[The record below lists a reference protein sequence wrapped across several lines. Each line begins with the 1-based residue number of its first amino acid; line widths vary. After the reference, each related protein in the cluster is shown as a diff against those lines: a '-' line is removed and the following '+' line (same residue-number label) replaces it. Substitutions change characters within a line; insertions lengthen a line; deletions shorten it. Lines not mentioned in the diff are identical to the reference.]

1 MSQIDEIKNL
11 INIED
16 LVGET
21 VKLRRTGKNYIG
33 FCPFHANTRTPSFV
47 VFPESGTWRCF
58 GQCAEGGDAFSY
70 LMKRD
75 NLDFQQALA
84 VLAERAGVKL
94 ESFTREDSSKK
105 QTEESLHQLIEDSI
119 AFYHNLLTQSPAGK
133 TALAYLHSRG
143 LLDETIKQFQLGYA
157 PDSWSAAIDHLQS
170 LKYSR
175 AQLIET
181 GMASEQRDDKGD
193 PVADGRIYDRF
204 RNRVMIPIRNS
215 AGKAIGFGARILD
228 PNDVPKFLNS
238 PQTVLFDKGA
248 TLFGFNFARAAIR
261 ERSQAV
267 IVEGYFDVIT
277 LHQAGFPNTVS
288 SMGTAIG
295 ANQVKLL
302 TRQSK
307 NIVLALD
314 ADEAGANATLKGIE
328 VLRDAIRQEG
338 KLDADIRVTTIP
350 EGKDPDEIALRDPAE
365 WQSILDNAKPIVTF
379 MMETAAKGQDLQDA
393 KVKSQIAA
401 TVLPFIE
408 EVSETIEREVYRQQL
423 ADFLSIDARLL
434 RFDDPNKRTVKRR
447 SSRFT
452 PLPDASAAVQKEK
465 TALDSMTAI
474 SRREVFILNHMYHF
488 YPTPGS
494 TAKIDRSL
502 RQSGL
507 PPINRKDFESSGM
520 RQIADCYFDGLD
532 QDENLD
538 IFSFAD
544 QNMPESIR
552 PLYETAILPKPS
564 AEMTLADIEKEILR
578 SIVLLRRSKN
588 RDRIRDAQALQ
599 NDDPAEQKDHA
610 ELTEILTQL
619 LLEKKKL
626 DHLLDDLESGNQKNN
641 DD

>member
-58 GQCAEGGDAFSY
+58 GQCAEGGDVFSY

-84 VLAERAGVKL
+84 VLAQRAGVKL
-94 ESFTREDSSKK
+94 ESFTREDSSRK

-119 AFYHNLLTQSPAGK
+119 AFYHNLLMQSPAGK
-133 TALAYLHSRG
+133 TALAYLHGRG
-143 LLDETIKQFQLGYA
+143 LQDETIRQFQLGYA
-157 PDSWSAAIDHLQS
+157 PDSWNAVIDHLLS
-170 LKYSR
+170 LNYSR
-175 AQLIET
+175 TQLIDT

-204 RNRVMIPIRNS
+204 RNRVMIPIRNA

-248 TLFGFNFARAAIR
+248 TLFGFNFAKSAIR

-338 KLDADIRVTTIP
+338 RLDADIRVTTIP

-365 WQSILDNAKPIVTF
+365 WQSILDNAKPIVIF
-379 MMETAAKGQDLQDA
+379 MMETAARGQDLQDA

-401 TVLPFIE
+401 TVLPLIE

-452 PLPDASAAVQKEK
+452 APETSVVVPKEK
-465 TALDSMTAI
+465 AVMDSMTAV
-474 SRREVFILNHMYHF
+474 SRREVFILNYMFHF

-494 TAKIDRSL
+494 IAKIDRTL
-502 RQSGL
+502 RQRRL
-507 PPINRKDFESSGM
+507 APISRKDFESSEM
-520 RQIADCYFDGLD
+520 RQIADCYFDSLD
-532 QDENLD
+532 QDENPD
-538 IFSFAD
+538 IFTYAD
-544 QNMPESIR
+544 QNLPESIR
-552 PLYETAILPKPS
+552 PLYETAILPKPVV
-564 AEMTLADIEKEILR
+564 EMTQDDIEKEMLR

-588 RDRIRDAQALQ
+588 RDRIREAQALQ
-599 NDDPAEQKDHA
+599 NDDPAEQKNHA
-610 ELTEILTQL
+610 ELTEIFGQL

-626 DHLLDDLESGNQKNN
+626 DHLLEALEFGNKKNN

>member
-1 MSQIDEIKNL
+1 LSQIDEIKNL

-58 GQCAEGGDAFSY
+58 GQCAEGGDVFSY

-84 VLAERAGVKL
+84 VLAQRAGVKL
-94 ESFTREDSSKK
+94 ESFTREDSSRK
-105 QTEESLHQLIEDSI
+105 QTEESLHQMIEDSI
-119 AFYHNLLTQSPAGK
+119 VFYHNLLMQSPAGK
-133 TALAYLHSRG
+133 TALAYLYGRG
-143 LLDETIKQFQLGYA
+143 LQDETIRQFQLGYA
-157 PDSWSAAIDHLQS
+157 PDSWNAVIDHLLS
-170 LKYSR
+170 LNYSR
-175 AQLIET
+175 TQLIDT

-204 RNRVMIPIRNS
+204 RNRVMIPIRNA

-248 TLFGFNFARAAIR
+248 TLFGFNFAKSAIR

-338 KLDADIRVTTIP
+338 RLDADIRVTTIP

-365 WQSILDNAKPIVTF
+365 WQSILDNAKPIVIF
-379 MMETAAKGQDLQDA
+379 MMETAARGQDLQDA

-401 TVLPFIE
+401 TVMPLIE

-452 PLPDASAAVQKEK
+452 PPETSVVVPKEK
-465 TALDSMTAI
+465 AVMDSMTAV
-474 SRREVFILNHMYHF
+474 SRREVFILNYMYHF

-494 TAKIDRSL
+494 IAKIDRTL
-502 RQSGL
+502 RQRGL
-507 PPINRKDFESSGM
+507 APISRKDFESSGM
-520 RQIADCYFDGLD
+520 RQIADCYFDSLD
-532 QDENLD
+532 QDENPD
-538 IFSFAD
+538 IFTYAD

-552 PLYETAILPKPS
+552 PLYETAILPKPVV
-564 AEMTLADIEKEILR
+564 EITQDDIEKEMLR

-588 RDRIRDAQALQ
+588 RDRIREAQALQ
-599 NDDPAEQKDHA
+599 NDDPAEQKNHA
-610 ELTEILTQL
+610 ELTEIFGQL

-626 DHLLDDLESGNQKNN
+626 DHLLEDLEFGNKKNN